1 MISSNPVP
9 SYLEYKHDE
18 KIVPV
23 VFPLGVGKT
32 SGTIEYCEYHSYKYL
47 IVVPNISNIL
57 DVL

>member
-32 SGTIEYCEYHSYKYL
+32 SGSIE
-47 IVVPNISNIL
+47 
-57 DVL
+57 